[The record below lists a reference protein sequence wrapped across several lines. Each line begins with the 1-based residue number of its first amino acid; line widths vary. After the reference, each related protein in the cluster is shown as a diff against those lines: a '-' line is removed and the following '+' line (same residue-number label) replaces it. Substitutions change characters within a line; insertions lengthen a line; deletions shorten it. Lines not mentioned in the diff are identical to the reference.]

1 MSSMLKKI
9 NKKQNLN
16 FSMGIKFLCPKCGN
30 TKLIPQSTF
39 QKIMNNE
46 TFKNNPIFLCD
57 KCKIKM
63 KPITVEVDY

>member
-39 QKIMNNE
+39 QCKCQYFNVQKWE
-46 TFKNNPIFLCD
+46 FKYVQ
-57 KCKIKM
+57 KW
-63 KPITVEVDY
+63 E